1 MLRVIGNVGNQHLT
15 NLAGLNWKLVYA
27 YMSHVQEISISLI
40 AKFEQLVSLLL
51 LLLLVGNQGLEVLFD
66 QILPELH
73 FHTGKVVD
81 LTGAEIPVLNPIW
94 VDYDIA
100 GLGTDIPFSE
110 VR

>member
-1 MLRVIGNVGNQHLT
+1 
-15 NLAGLNWKLVYA
+15 
-27 YMSHVQEISISLI
+27 MSHVQEISISLI

-100 GLGTDIPFSE
+100 GHFQLYVLGADIPFSE